1 MSTTCT
7 DRAEQRLLF
16 VTGGLDEAE
25 REAFGRHMS
34 GCETCTNVVRA
45 AREVLDHEEPA
56 FAEKDLSSIEQVG
69 ARLMRRIRD
78 GQHTPAVASPPPRAR
93 WLRSALAAGISATLV
108 GGGAWIAHRH
118 AVAPLLASNQAL
130 GEQLAVVHEERAR
143 LAAERDE
150 LQGLFD
156 GATRQVN
163 MLRAE
168 DLIVVTLTATEPS
181 SAAAARIFWHA
192 KTFRCYISARGLAPL
207 GAERRYAL
215 WVFTDS
221 GETILVGSFD
231 SDAAGDASMYA
242 ELPDGTTGIV
252 RVIVTDEPEGIADSP
267 TGSEHLVWLLR
278 T

>member
-1 MSTTCT
+1 MSATCS
-7 DRAEQRLLF
+7 DRAEERLLF
-16 VTGGLDEAE
+16 ATDGLDEAE
-25 REAFGRHMS
+25 REAFELHMS
-34 GCETCTNVVRA
+34 GCETCTTVVQA
-45 AREVLDHEEPA
+45 ALGVLEHEDPA
-56 FAEKDLSSIEQVG
+56 IPEEDLSSIEQVR
-69 ARLMRRIRD
+69 ARLMRRVRD
-78 GQHTPAVASPPPRAR
+78 GQHTPAVASPLPRAR
-93 WLRSALAAGISATLV
+93 WLPSALAAGISATLV
-108 GGGAWIAHRH
+108 GGGAWIAHQD
-118 AVAPLLASNQAL
+118 AAAPLLASNQAL
-130 GEQLAVVHEERAR
+130 EEQLAVLHEERAR

-168 DLIVVTLTATEPS
+168 DLVVVSLSATEPS

-192 KTFRCYISARGLAPL
+192 KTFRCYISARGLPPL
-207 GAERRYAL
+207 DAGRRYAL
-215 WVFTDS
+215 WVFTRS

>member
-1 MSTTCT
+1 MSATCS
-7 DRAEQRLLF
+7 DRAEERLLF
-16 VTGGLDEAE
+16 ATDGLDEAE
-25 REAFGRHMS
+25 REAFELHMS

-45 AREVLDHEEPA
+45 AREVLEHEEPVL
-56 FAEKDLSSIEQVG
+56 AEEDLSSIEQVG
-69 ARLMRRIRD
+69 ARLMRRVRD
-78 GQHTPAVASPPPRAR
+78 GPHPPAVASPLPRTR
-93 WLRSALAAGISATLV
+93 WLRSALAAGVSATLV
-108 GGGAWIAHRH
+108 GGGAWIAHRQ
-118 AVAPLLASNQAL
+118 AVAPLFASNQAL
-130 GEQLAVVHEERAR
+130 EEQLAVLREERAR
-143 LAAERDE
+143 LAADRDE
-150 LQGLFD
+150 LQGLLD

-168 DLIVVTLTATEPS
+168 DLVVISLSATEPS

-207 GAERRYAL
+207 DAGRRYAL
-215 WVFTDS
+215 WVFTRS

-231 SDAAGDASMYA
+231 SDVAGDASMYA
-242 ELPDGTTGIV
+242 ELPDGTAGIV

>member
-1 MSTTCT
+1 MSATCS
-7 DRAEQRLLF
+7 DRGEQRLLF
-16 VTGGLDEAE
+16 ATGGLDEAG
-25 REAFGRHMS
+25 REAFRLHMT

-45 AREVLDHEEPA
+45 AREVLEHEDPA
-56 FAEKDLSSIEQVG
+56 LPEEDLASIEQAR
-69 ARLMRRIRD
+69 ARLMRRVQD
-78 GQHTPAVASPPPRAR
+78 DQHTPAVASPLPHAR
-93 WLRSALAAGISATLV
+93 WLRAALAAGISATLV

-130 GEQLAVVHEERAR
+130 EEQLAVLHEERAR

-150 LQGLFD
+150 LQSLLD

-168 DLIVVTLTATEPS
+168 DLVVVSLSATEPS

-192 KTFRCYISARGLAPL
+192 KTFRCYISARGLPPL
-207 GAERRYAL
+207 DTDRRYAL
-215 WVFTDS
+215 WVFTSS

-231 SDAAGDASMYA
+231 ADAAGDANMYA
-242 ELPDGTTGIV
+242 ELPEGTTGIV

-267 TGSEHLVWLLR
+267 TGPEHVVWLR
-278 T
+278 PT

>member
-1 MSTTCT
+1 MSATCS

-16 VTGGLDEAE
+16 ATGGLDEVE
-25 REAFGRHMS
+25 REAFRLHMA

-45 AREVLDHEEPA
+45 AREVLEDEEPA
-56 FAEKDLSSIEQVG
+56 LPEEDLSSIEQVR
-69 ARLMRRIRD
+69 ARLMRRVRD
-78 GQHTPAVASPPPRAR
+78 GQHTPAVSFPQPRAR

-118 AVAPLLASNQAL
+118 AAAPLLASNQAL
-130 GEQLAVVHEERAR
+130 EEQLAVLHEERAR
-143 LAAERDE
+143 LAAGRDE
-150 LQGLFD
+150 LQGLLD
-156 GATRQVN
+156 GAMRQVN

-168 DLIVVTLTATEPS
+168 DLVVVSLTATEPS

-192 KTFRCYISARGLAPL
+192 KTFRCYISARGLPPL
-207 GAERRYAL
+207 DADRRYAL
-215 WVFTDS
+215 WVFTSS

-231 SDAAGDASMYA
+231 SDAAGDANMYA

-278 T
+278 V